1 MANTVDKVIAIAEA
15 EVGYL
20 EKSKATYLK
29 DKTVLDRKT
38 DGAGYDNYTKYGR
51 DMHEIY
57 PSVMD
62 FPASWCDALV
72 DWCFYKAYGVANAKG
87 LLCGN
92 FDDYTVASA
101 QLYKNKNAWH
111 TSNPKVGDQIFFKNA
126 ERICHT
132 GLVYKVD
139 SKYVYTIEGNTSA
152 GSEVVPNGGG
162 VFKKKY
168 PLTNTRIAGYGRPK
182 YDSPE
187 SISSLSSTPSDNLI
201 TYPIKTGQKRLTV
214 CVDGYLNVRNFP
226 STGDIITKLYN
237 GDIVTP
243 EKKTF
248 IDGKAWFWIKEC
260 NGWCSASYL
269 SGWVEESDGRWW
281 YLDYG
286 YQWKTGIN
294 EIDGSWYYFDKD
306 GWLVTDNRIDIDN
319 NTYFTRTDG
328 SFFTNTWIDH
338 DSKWYYVGNDG
349 KVYKKRFF
357 YDLEKEELYYLTDDG
372 TMFEGE
378 IIFHTNDKGAL
389 SVG

>member
-1 MANTVDKVIAIAEA
+1 MGNLLNKVIALEREQQGYIEKASNKDLDSKTANKGTANFTKYSRDINNVGLMGCQGQPWCCSSQFWIDLECFGKEIALKLWNMTEKTY
-15 EVGYL
+15 VGYNCFSTYNAF
-20 EKSKATYLK
+20 SKVGQVGK
-29 DKTVLDRKT
+29 
-38 DGAGYDNYTKYGR
+38 
-51 DMHEIY
+51 E
-57 PSVMD
+57 
-62 FPASWCDALV
+62 
-72 DWCFYKAYGVANAKG
+72 
-87 LLCGN
+87 
-92 FDDYTVASA
+92 
-101 QLYKNKNAWH
+101 
-111 TSNPKVGDQIFFKNA
+111 PKVGALVIFTFSHAGRVLSIYTKN
-126 ERICHT
+126 
-132 GLVYKVD
+132 GK
-139 SKYVYTIEGNTSA
+139 KYIECAEGNSSSNLTDN
-152 GSEVVPNGGG
+152 NGGMFNIRERG
-162 VFKKKY
+162 
-168 PLTNTRIAGYGRPK
+168 A
-182 YDSPE
+182 YDSNIKGYCYIDYDSLDAPE

-201 TYPIKTGQKRLTV
+201 THPIKTGQKRLTV
-214 CVDGYLNVRNFP
+214 RVDGYLNVRNFP
-226 STGDIITKLYN
+226 STGDVTTKLYN

-248 IDGKAWFWIKEC
+248 IDDKAWFWIKEC

-269 SGWVEESDGRWW
+269 SGWIEESDGRWW

-306 GWLVTDNRIDIDN
+306 GWLVTDDRIDIDN

-328 SFFTNTWIDH
+328 SFFTNTWVDR

-378 IIFHTNDKGAL
+378 LILHTNGKGVL